1 MAFSR
6 PTLTD
11 LRQQALQDIQNGGIG
26 GVTALLRFSVLYVLA
41 MVLAGLAHLHYG
53 YLDWIAKQAV
63 PWTAT
68 GIFLEAWGGLK
79 EVTRKPATA
88 ASGQVS
94 FPATGAK
101 NVPAGTVVQI
111 TGGLT
116 AVSSADSITANGT
129 TVVVCTVQSAG
140 TAGNV
145 AIGASAS
152 LGSPVDGIQTVGSV
166 TVAFTGGADVEND
179 SDLRTRVLDAFAEGG
194 ENGAS
199 KDYIKWATAISGVTR
214 AWVNPNGYGPGTVV
228 VYFAMDNVRSSDGG
242 LPQGGDGAAAGEGR
256 YQAASGD
263 QLLVANALYTQRPV
277 TALVIVCAPVAQP
290 VNFVVSDLGDG
301 NTTANQAL
309 ITDALQDM
317 FTRLS
322 GPGVTLYQN
331 AWTEALGALDLDQF
345 SVTSPAESIV
355 AANVGSM
362 PILGSISFAS

>member
-79 EVTRKPATA
+79 KITRKPATA

-94 FPATGAK
+94 FSATGAK
-101 NVPAGTVVQI
+101 TVPAGTSIQI

-116 AVSSADSITANGT
+116 AVSTADSVTTNGT
-129 TVVVCTVQSAG
+129 TFVPCTVQTAG
-140 TAGNV
+140 AAGNV
-145 AIGASAS
+145 AAGSAAT

-166 TVAFTGGADVEND
+166 SVAFTGGADVEED
-179 SDLRTRVLDAFAEGG
+179 SDLRVRILEAFSEGG

-199 KDYIKWATAISGVTR
+199 KDYIKWAKQVPGVTR
-214 AWVNPNGYGPGTVV
+214 AWVNPNGYGAGTVV
-228 VYFAMDNVRSSDGG
+228 VYFAMDNVRSAYGG
-242 LPQGGDGAAAGEGR
+242 LPQGADGAAAYEGR
-256 YQAASGD
+256 YATATGD
-263 QLLVANALYTQRPV
+263 QLLLANALYTQRPV

-290 VNFVVSDLGDG
+290 VDFTVADLGDG
-301 NTTANQAL
+301 NTSANQAL

-322 GPGVTLYQN
+322 NPGTTLYQN
-331 AWTEALGALDLDQF
+331 AWMEALGALDLDHF
-345 SVTSPAESIV
+345 AVTSPAEAIV
-355 AANVGSM
+355 AENVGSM
-362 PILGSISFAS
+362 PILGSINFVS